1 MLLGTHRVAETTSS
15 DCNRIYMRKKVVRST
30 PPTQKELQQRAKFA
44 QLAQAVADRSQDLS
58 KVSQDQEA
66 YLAQKDQPGGKTT
79 FKSYLWSVCGKEY
92 DESLA

>member
-1 MLLGTHRVAETTSS
+1 MIATHRVAETTNPN
-15 DCNRIYMRKKVVRST
+15 CNRIYMRTTVERST

-58 KVSQDQEA
+58 KVSQDQED

-79 FKSYLWSVCGKEY
+79 FKSYLWSVCKAEL
-92 DESLA
+92 ENA